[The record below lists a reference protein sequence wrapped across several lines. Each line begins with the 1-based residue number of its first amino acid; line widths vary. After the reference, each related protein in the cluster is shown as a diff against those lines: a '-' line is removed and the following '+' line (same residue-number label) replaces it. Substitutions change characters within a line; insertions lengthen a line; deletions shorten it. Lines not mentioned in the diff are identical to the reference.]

1 MAQFWDSDYE
11 NKRYTIHRY
20 HICYKNKDMYMCNK
34 LTEAI
39 LKTLIAKNDLLDL
52 FIGLNKLIIL
62 SDDNRQTREVTCQWA
77 SNEKLHAK
85 DTCMWEIWCNLG
97 M

>member
-1 MAQFWDSDYE
+1 MG
-11 NKRYTIHRY
+11 
-20 HICYKNKDMYMCNK
+20 NK

-39 LKTLIAKNDLLDL
+39 LKALIAKNNLLDL
-52 FIGLNKLIIL
+52 FIGLNKFIIL
-62 SDDNRQTREVTCQWA
+62 ADDNRQTREVTCQWA